1 MVSER
6 VIPSDNFYI
15 YIYTIF
21 VNTCNDINICSLSL
35 VIKRFT
41 VPSIV
46 KKKTTTK
53 LKIIYKL
60 NGFQTELHLSSR
72 ERVLILNG
80 KSDYAVQNYNI

>member
-21 VNTCNDINICSLSL
+21 VNTCNINICSLSL